1 MWGATWLRP
10 LGQSCQKDFNPRA
23 PCGARQH
30 LRPFSR
36 RSYNFNPRAP
46 CGARLMDQAAAAG
59 NNEFQSTRP
68 VWGATTR
75 KLSNVQRAK
84 ISIHAPRVGR
94 DRMYVHLP
102 MRHNQFQSTRP
113 VWGATN
119 EETERFSPESISI
132 HAPRVGRDY
141 AVAQNL
147 FGDCISIHAPRVGRD
162 RKFDDFNPSN
172 LHKRYKR
179 ILARPKDT

>member
-1 MWGATWLRP
+1 MPRTAFAARGICGFGLCGRAAWEPLHRFQSTRPVWGATWLRP

-68 VWGATTR
+68 VWGATIKTR
-75 KLSNVQRAK
+75 QLVSQQI

-94 DRMYVHLP
+94 DDTETLDTEQCRNFNP
-102 MRHNQFQSTRP
+102 RAPCGARP
-113 VWGATN
+113 GDDG
-119 EETERFSPESISI
+119 
-132 HAPRVGRDY
+132 GR
-141 AVAQNL
+141 AA
-147 FGDCISIHAPRVGRD
+147 RE
-162 RKFDDFNPSN
+162 DFNP
-172 LHKRYKR
+172 RAPCG
-179 ILARPKDT
+179 ARPNVCAPSDAS